1 LNRLPLFREIP
12 AAIGAALLLLVLASC
27 TVPLAPDYQILKQSC
42 EVRFIPGANPE
53 IRVHNIYTLQN
64 SGTTPLDF
72 IDATFPD
79 DKIFGRTDFR
89 VEVGGQTLSPE
100 NLPLEYQQGSP
111 GAQRLT
117 FRSSWPTKGKLEL
130 VVDYTF
136 VSPEGSGEG
145 ITLAADNFHLGTRGW
160 LPVLLPPNHILAS
173 APARPVK
180 MPYSV
185 RVPGNFVVLARGAS
199 AGRKQDSA
207 GTTHLFELGKND
219 LAPFIVAGHY
229 ANSSENKKVA
239 TPGFWTTQ
247 PSLQNQAGSTD
258 RLAAAWSVLQKNFG
272 SLDKRNAP
280 PYLVESS
287 ALRSD
292 VGDSSGAAFAA
303 FPGGALVNP
312 AAVALGFNNGVF
324 MEGVE
329 RSLAQT
335 WFGDALQPAP
345 AAQFALGEGLPA
357 YATIV
362 IAEANGGDAERRKRT
377 LDLMNSYDDAS
388 KQIKTPEKA
397 VTATTPA
404 DSVEQRRIAC
414 AKAALLFIALEDAYG
429 EAPVRAAL
437 AQAVQLL
444 RGKDVSVNDVRAAIE
459 YTTGKNLAGTFRVW
473 LYNPGVPS
481 DFRSRYGATTENGK
495 SKKGIR
501 GDD

>member
-27 TVPLAPDYQILKQSC
+27 TVPLAPGYQILKQSC
-42 EVRFIPGANPE
+42 EVRFISGANPE

-72 IDATFPD
+72 IDAIFPD
-79 DKIFGRTDFR
+79 DKIYGRTDFR

-117 FRSSWPTKGKLEL
+117 FRSSWPMKGKLEL
-130 VVDYTF
+130 VVDYSF
-136 VSPEGSGEG
+136 VSPEGSGED

-173 APARPVK
+173 APVRPVK

-199 AGRKQDSA
+199 AGRKQDGA

-229 ANSSENKKVA
+229 ADSSESKKSA
-239 TPGFWTTQ
+239 TAVFWTTQ
-247 PSLQNQAGSTD
+247 PSLQKQAGSTD
-258 RLAAAWSVLQKNFG
+258 RLVAAWSVLQKNFG

-280 PYLVESS
+280 PYLVES

-312 AAVALGFNNGVF
+312 AALALGFDNGVF
-324 MEGVE
+324 VEGVE
-329 RSLAQT
+329 GSFAQT

-362 IAEANGGDAERRKRT
+362 MAEANGGDAERRKRI
-377 LDLMNSYDDAS
+377 LEFLNSYDNAS
-388 KQIKTPEKA
+388 QQLKTPEKA
-397 VTATTPA
+397 VTATTPT
-404 DSVEQRRIAC
+404 DSIAQRRAAC
-414 AKAALLFIALEDAYG
+414 AKAALLFIALEDTYG
-429 EAPVRAAL
+429 EAPVRAGL

-459 YTTGKNLAGTFRVW
+459 YTTGKNLAGAFRAW

-481 DFRSRYGATTENGK
+481 DFRSRYAAAAKNGK
-495 SKKGIR
+495 SKEGIR